1 MTQLELHKKIEEFFK
16 AGVFSA
22 DVNVAQ
28 RLLVNDDA
36 KRFFFSQAD
45 ESWLKWLWDNGFL
58 NELKKKAEDT
68 TICRYSLSELEYL
81 KRMSAKDPAKVVE
94 IILDKETA
102 TREDNF
108 NPEVA
113 DRFLSIIATLPP
125 EKIKMLTIKI
135 RDEKWVYLMRAFFK
149 TGYEFEK

>member
-81 KRMSAKDPAKVVE
+81 KRMSA
-94 IILDKETA
+94 
-102 TREDNF
+102 R
-108 NPEVA
+108 
-113 DRFLSIIATLPP
+113 
-125 EKIKMLTIKI
+125 
-135 RDEKWVYLMRAFFK
+135 
-149 TGYEFEK
+149 